1 MRNALALY
9 EYHLPNSERQSFL
22 ALLFPRVPA
31 AKRARYLTEI
41 VTPVPPFYDERVEQA
56 LAELRPRTAGSA
68 YAILNA
74 ADVAVRLPF
83 DERDRFV
90 RSVCGFAPTAQ
101 STSRTTLFD
110 AHRATLRHL
119 SNEDRRVVRALGSLS
134 ANPYACVI
142 RYTHRRLWRASSDYV
157 AELGRWQTEE
167 DAALIAAMEAGEMP
181 RVFRDDDSEQLH
193 LHYLLCTGH
202 EVNEAFA
209 IMERNGVGT
218 RSSRKRDAS
227 APAADAAM
235 AVGRTRHE
243 NDVRVLH
250 DQRGALQ
257 AQLTAK
263 TTIIETLE
271 QERASDRKRIAELE
285 AAQNR
290 TLQAFKELQH
300 AENRR
305 LDAYMGVRRA
315 EH

>member
-9 EYHLPNSERQSFL
+9 EYHLPDLERQPFL
-22 ALLFPRVPA
+22 ALLFPQVPA
-31 AKRARYLTEI
+31 AKRTRYLKEI

-56 LAELRPRTAGSA
+56 LAELRPRTADST

-83 DERDRFV
+83 NERDRFV
-90 RSVCGFAPTAQ
+90 RSVCGLAASAQ
-101 STSRTTLFD
+101 GTLQRTLFD
-110 AHRATLRHL
+110 AHRSTLRHL
-119 SNEDRRVVRALGSLS
+119 SNEDRRVARALGSLS
-134 ANPYACVI
+134 FDPYAHLA
-142 RYTHRRLWRASSDYV
+142 RYTHRNLWRSSSDYL
-157 AELGRWQTEE
+157 AELARQQTEE
-167 DAALIAAMEAGEMP
+167 DAALIAAMDAGEMP
-181 RVFRDDDSEQLH
+181 RVFRDDDPAQLQ

-209 IMERNGVGT
+209 IMERNGVGS
-218 RSSRKRDAS
+218 RSSQERHAS

-257 AQLTAK
+257 AQLAAK

-300 AENRR
+300 AETRR
-305 LDAYMGVRRA
+305 LDAYMGVRA
-315 EH
+315 VN

>member
-9 EYHLPNSERQSFL
+9 EYHLPDHERGSFL

-31 AKRARYLTEI
+31 AKRKQYLKEI
-41 VTPVPPFYDERVEQA
+41 VTPVPPFHDPGVEGA
-56 LAELRPRTAGSA
+56 LAELRPRTAISTH
-68 YAILNA
+68 AILNA
-74 ADVAVRLPF
+74 ADIAVRLPF

-90 RSVCGFAPTAQ
+90 RSVCGLAATAQ
-101 STSRTTLFD
+101 GTSRMTLFD
-110 AHRATLRHL
+110 AHRSTLRHL
-119 SNEDRRVVRALGSLS
+119 SNEDRRVVRAVGSLS
-134 ANPYACVI
+134 SDPYAYAR
-142 RYTHRRLWRASSDYV
+142 RYTHRNIWRASSDYL
-157 AELGRWQTEE
+157 AELHRQQTEE
-167 DAALIAAMEAGEMP
+167 DVALIAAMDAGKMP
-181 RVFRDDDSEQLH
+181 RVFRDEDSRQLQ

-202 EVNEAFA
+202 EVNEAFSL
-209 IMERNGVGT
+209 MERDAVGS
-218 RSSRKRDAS
+218 RSSRKRHGS

-235 AVGRTRHE
+235 AVDRTRHE

-305 LDAYMGVRRA
+305 LDAYMGVRGA
-315 EH
+315 AN